1 MDRWHGLT
9 LQDIRE
15 IEDKTRE
22 ELDRV
27 SFVECLQMATLL
39 MNYFLLQQRNEG
51 TVRGMKADAD

>member
-27 SFVECLQMATLL
+27 NFYPSKFVYFTPLL
-39 MNYFLLQQRNEG
+39 IYHFYYSNEMKELLEE
-51 TVRGMKADAD
+51 